1 MLVGM
6 APHAAP
12 QAPPPCV
19 GWRARRAGPPR
30 RAQLLPGRR
39 PVGGPDRSG
48 ARDRPAGG
56 DRAGPG
62 LVPRSAERRVPQH
75 PVARRAVHRDRAV
88 AGDALLRAHPA
99 GRRAGAARR
108 PPRDVA
114 ARRPQPRSE
123 DQRAGAPRGDLGDA
137 GHLRGVA
144 HDGGARRR
152 RDAPG
157 AARRQA
163 RAGADRQ
170 PRRAAGGL
178 PRSRPGRRAPAR
190 VRRHPGRPRSQGG
203 EGQGGD
209 PEAGR
214 AQPGR
219 ADRERRDQ
227 LSPLGELPVGRGRAR
242 RPGRGRRVDA
252 RRRGAPR
259 GALRA
264 GAQPRPVDP
273 LLHAQR
279 PRRGRRPRLDG
290 ELQLRRAGRRRD
302 ALARGARRRRR
313 LHRHRPVR
321 GPGPDPGSSGRP
333 VGDATR
339 DLARPR
345 APRSA
350 RACRDAASRC
360 CPTAGASARRAGTCR
375 PATSRCR

>member
-1 MLVGM
+1 M
-6 APHAAP
+6 
-12 QAPPPCV
+12 
-19 GWRARRAGPPR
+19 
-30 RAQLLPGRR
+30 
-39 PVGGPDRSG
+39 GGPDRPG

-62 LVPRSAERRVPQH
+62 LVPRSAERRVAQH

-99 GRRAGAARR
+99 GGRAGAPRR
-108 PPRDVA
+108 PSRDVA
-114 ARRPQPRSE
+114 ARRPQPGSE

-137 GHLRGVA
+137 GHLRRLA

-152 RDAPG
+152 REPPG

-190 VRRHPGRPRSQGG
+190 LRRHPGRRRGQGG

-227 LSPLGELPVGRGRAR
+227 LSPLGELPVGGGRAR

-252 RRRGAPR
+252 GRRGAPR

-279 PRRGRRPRLDG
+279 PRRRPTTAAGRRATTSARPPPS
-290 ELQLRRAGRRRD
+290 RRAGARRATPASTSSRPTSTRAWPGSWPVRPPSRRR
-302 ALARGARRRRR
+302 
-313 LHRHRPVR
+313 HP
-321 GPGPDPGSSGRP
+321 
-333 VGDATR
+333 
-339 DLARPR
+339 RPR
-345 APRSA
+345 RSPHRRSA
-350 RACRDAASRC
+350 RASRDAASRC
-360 CPTAGASARRAGTCR
+360 CPTAGASARPAGTCR